1 MHFKIKG
8 FTSNWRSTQRLNI
21 FDILQNDLDLD
32 ESNSELMLGDDE
44 MKFDSE
50 TLESKL
56 IVINWNYL

>member
-1 MHFKIKG
+1 M
-8 FTSNWRSTQRLNI
+8 NI

-56 IVINWNYL
+56 IVISWYNL